1 MSGVKLTR
9 GYSEPTKGKDKDKE
23 KADAKEKAETSAPA
37 GDFPGLDER
46 QQRLLKR
53 RSAPPTTTGSNGEQ
67 TDASQSASGSIED
80 REATLQR
87 QLSSLIER
95 NGRGS
100 TDTEEQIQQR
110 QEQEIQGYH
119 TQAGEAQGR
128 EVDHLI
134 LVTHGIGQQ
143 LSLRLVEPPDE
154 PICSNQSW
162 IGRRA

>member
-9 GYSEPTKGKDKDKE
+9 GYSEPTKGKDKDK
-23 KADAKEKAETSAPA
+23 DKEKVEIPTPA
-37 GDFPGLDER
+37 SDTPGLDEQ

-53 RSAPPTTTGSNGEQ
+53 RSAPPTTTSSKDERSDSGQ
-67 TDASQSASGSIED
+67 ASSTVIES
-80 REATLQR
+80 REATLQK

-95 NGRGS
+95 DGRGS
-100 TDTEEQIQQR
+100 TDTEEQIRQR
-110 QEQEIQGYH
+110 QEQEIQDYH

-143 LSLRLVEPPDE
+143 LSLR
-154 PICSNQSW
+154 
-162 IGRRA
+162 